1 MLEKSLEKLNK
12 NLINIFSLC
21 QESIDIFVKNISKE
35 EEEDLK
41 KYKNNFKK
49 AKKLIEST
57 SRLNLKVLA
66 LYSPNSMSLTE
77 VYLYIR
83 TNTILSLV
91 VANIKDILSKLKNN
105 TAFLEK
111 DEDIENILLQ
121 TLDVLQKTSY
131 EVLNLK
137 NSKKINI
144 TDKNLKKL
152 VYDNKKVRKIF
163 LVSLWK
169 KAKGNKNISRYF
181 KVIASLELLE
191 EVENKCEEIS
201 QIISKNTN
209 RL

>member
-1 MLEKSLEKLNK
+1 MLEESLEKLNK
-12 NLINIFSLC
+12 NLIDIFSLC
-21 QESIDIFVKNISKE
+21 QENINIFVNNISKE
-35 EEEDLK
+35 ENLK
-41 KYKNNFKK
+41 NLKNNFKK
-49 AKKLIEST
+49 AKKLNDTT

-83 TNTILSLV
+83 TNTILSLI
-91 VANIKDILSKLKNN
+91 VANIKEILSKLKNN
-105 TAFLEK
+105 TDFLEQ
-111 DEDIENILLQ
+111 DEDIKNILLQ
-121 TLDVLQKTSY
+121 TLNVLQKTSY

-137 NSKKINI
+137 NSKKINV
-144 TDKNLKKL
+144 TDKNLKKS
-152 VYDNKKVRKIF
+152 VSDNKKLRKEF
-163 LVSLWK
+163 LANLWK